1 MNRAII
7 AAVAATGFLSTN
19 LFAGAATFSGAT
31 NDGINLK
38 ITESDPA
45 ATEVTI
51 LSSTLKVPGSK
62 KDLLIGVSIESGV
75 FTQTEVKG
83 QKGESETAT
92 SSGTIDITVLI
103 DGQPV
108 APGTVRFNHREQTL
122 SATLGGV
129 LESCVVNVDPET
141 GIGGFD
147 KDDCLWS
154 DEDINLILETTTAN
168 HFNFVA
174 PNVGP
179 GEHTI
184 EVVADVS
191 AAADSDAKGSATAW
205 AVVNIGSL
213 SIEVVRSANTDDGI
227 TID

>member
-1 MNRAII
+1 MKTRLIL
-7 AAVAATGFLSTN
+7 GFVLMFDSFGV
-19 LFAGAATFSGAT
+19 FAGASTFSGAT
-31 NDGINLK
+31 NGAIDL
-38 ITESDPA
+38 SV
-45 ATEVTI
+45 TEVGPNATDVTV
-51 LSSTLKVPGSK
+51 LSSVIKVPGSK

-75 FTQTEVKG
+75 ITQTEVKG

-103 DGQPV
+103 DDVPV

-129 LESCVVNVDPET
+129 LVSCTVTVDPGT
-141 GIGGFD
+141 GVGGFTSN
-147 KDDCLWS
+147 DCLWT

-168 HFNFVA
+168 HFNFIA
-174 PNVGP
+174 PNVGS

-191 AAADSDAKGSATAW
+191 AAANSGTKGSASAL
-205 AVVNIGSL
+205 AVINIGSL
-213 SIEVVRSANTDDGI
+213 SVEVVRSANTDDGI
-227 TID
+227 TIE

>member
-1 MNRAII
+1 MKTRI
-7 AAVAATGFLSTN
+7 FLGCVLVFASFGA
-19 LFAGAATFSGAT
+19 FAGAATFSGAT
-31 NDGINLK
+31 NDGINLSV
-38 ITESDPA
+38 TDVQSDQ
-45 ATEVTI
+45 TDVTV

-92 SSGTIDITVLI
+92 ASGTIDITVLI
-103 DGQPV
+103 DGTPV

-129 LESCVVNVDPET
+129 LESCTFTVGALGSVT
-141 GIGGFD
+141 FT

-154 DEDINLILETTTAN
+154 DEDINLMLETTTAN
-168 HFNFVA
+168 HFNFIA
-174 PNVGP
+174 PDVGQ
-179 GEHTI
+179 GDHDI

-191 AAADSDAKGSATAW
+191 AAASSGTKGSASSY
-205 AVVNIGSL
+205 AVINIGSL
-213 SIEVVRSANTDDGI
+213 SVEVVRSANTDDGI